1 MHKHP
6 ESNARQ
12 LAVRAACLLLLLWP
26 VSAAGGESDL
36 GGQRG
41 VSVMTR
47 NLYFGFGEENV
58 LLAPDFLALVFA
70 VTDAWQSVQDTDFH
84 ERAEA
89 IADEIDA
96 ARPSLV
102 GLQEAALYRIQSP
115 GDLLAGGDTP
125 ATEVAYD
132 FVEILRDALADRGLA
147 YDVAVSQDNLDV
159 ELPTIFGDDVR
170 LTDRDVILARTDLP
184 PGYLRLLD
192 TDAGYYD
199 TLLELQVAG
208 EGGPAV
214 TVLRGWV
221 SADVE
226 VRGRAF
232 RFVNTHLESDVA
244 IVQEAQAWELAERL
258 EDAPL
263 PVILLGDF
271 NSDAF
276 GVGTDS
282 YEILL
287 DAGFT
292 DAWTEV
298 HPVAPG
304 LTWGQSPDLL
314 NPVPSLTERLDLI
327 LFRGPF
333 GAEDAY
339 TTGDDPADRTQ
350 SGLWPSDHAG
360 VAAEFSF
367 TSRRLGQTH

>member
-1 MHKHP
+1 LRKHRNP
-6 ESNARQ
+6 FT
-12 LAVRAACLLLLLWP
+12 LLVACLLLLLGP
-26 VSAAGGESDL
+26 VAAGKPDL
-36 GGQRG
+36 GGPRG
-41 VSVMTR
+41 VTVMTR
-47 NLYFGFGEENV
+47 NLYFGFGEEDV
-58 LLAPDFLALVFA
+58 LLAPDFDSLVVA
-70 VTDAWQSVQDTDFH
+70 VTDAWQSVQDTDFN

-89 IADEIDA
+89 IADEIA
-96 ARPSLV
+96 AGRPDLV

-115 GDLLAGGDTP
+115 GDIFAGGDTP

-132 FVEILRDALADRGLA
+132 FVEILRDALADRGLD
-147 YDVAVSQDNLDV
+147 YDVAVSQENLDI
-159 ELPTIFGDDVR
+159 ELPTLQGDDVR
-170 LTDRDVILARTDLP
+170 LTDRDVILARADLP
-184 PGYLRLLD
+184 HGYLQLLG
-192 TDAGYYD
+192 TDAAYFD
-199 TLLELQVAG
+199 TLLQFPVAG
-208 EGGPAV
+208 GEGPEV
-214 TVLRGWV
+214 TILRGWV
-221 SADVE
+221 SADVK

-232 RFVNTHLESDVA
+232 RFVNTHLESDIAV
-244 IVQEAQAWELAERL
+244 IQEAQAAELAAGL

-314 NPVPSLTERLDLI
+314 NPVSSLTERLDLI

-333 GAEDAY
+333 EAEDAY
-339 TTGDDPADRTQ
+339 TTGDDPADRTP

-360 VAAEFSF
+360 VVSDFSF
-367 TSRRLGQTH
+367 VSRHFGQTK